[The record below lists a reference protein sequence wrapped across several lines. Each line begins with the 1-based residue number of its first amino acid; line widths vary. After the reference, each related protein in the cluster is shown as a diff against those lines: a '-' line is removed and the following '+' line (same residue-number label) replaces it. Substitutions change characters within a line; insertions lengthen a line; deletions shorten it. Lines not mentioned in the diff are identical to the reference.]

1 MCNPTYYKPG
11 KNENHILEKLIETCT
26 YVCNVYLKVHSHFV
40 LRTEVLSAHN
50 TKLVI

>member
-11 KNENHILEKLIETCT
+11 KNENHILKKLIETCT
-26 YVCNVYLKVHSHFV
+26 YVCNVYFKVHSHLV
-40 LRTEVLSAHN
+40 LRTQVLSPPN